1 MTTLEF
7 LRSFHFFGYAIFD
20 LVLSFVGMYLISGRL
35 SKLFLKI
42 NIEIPKINW
51 VYLTLPIG
59 ILVHLI
65 VGTHTP
71 MVKDF
76 FNMNSHYVLKI
87 VIIVF
92 LILGLRGIKKVNKAE
107 TKLK

>member
-20 LVLSFVGMYLISGRL
+20 LILSFIGMYLISGRL

-42 NIEIPKINW
+42 NIIVPKMNW

-59 ILVHLI
+59 ILVHIL
-65 VGTHTP
+65 VGTYTP

-76 FNMNSHYVLKI
+76 LNLNSHYMLKL
-87 VIIVF
+87 VILVF
-92 LILGLRGIKKVNKAE
+92 LFLGLGGIRRK
-107 TKLK
+107 

>member
-20 LVLSFVGMYLISGRL
+20 LALSFIGLYLLSGSL

-42 NIEIPKINW
+42 NIKIPKINW

-59 ILVHLI
+59 ILVHII
-65 VGTHTP
+65 VGTYTP

-76 FNMNSHYVLKI
+76 LDMNGHYILKI
-87 VIIVF
+87 VIIIF
-92 LILGLRGIKKVNKAE
+92 LILGLRRIRRK
-107 TKLK
+107 

>member
-20 LVLSFVGMYLISGRL
+20 LSLSFIGMYLLSGSL
-35 SKLFLKI
+35 SKLFRKI

-59 ILVHLI
+59 ILVHII
-65 VGTHTP
+65 VGTYTP
-71 MVKDF
+71 MAKDF
-76 FNMNSHYVLKI
+76 RNLNSHYILKI
-87 VIIVF
+87 VILVF
-92 LILGLRGIKKVNKAE
+92 LFLGFKGIRRK
-107 TKLK
+107 

>member
-20 LVLSFVGMYLISGRL
+20 LSLSFIGVYLLSGSL

-42 NIEIPKINW
+42 NIEIPKMNW

-59 ILVHLI
+59 ILVHVL
-65 VGTHTP
+65 VGTYTP

-76 FNMNSHYVLKI
+76 LDMNSHYILKI
-87 VIIVF
+87 IIIGF
-92 LILGLRGIKKVNKAE
+92 LILGIRGIRRK
-107 TKLK
+107 

>member
-20 LVLSFVGMYLISGRL
+20 LVVSFIGMYLISARL

-42 NIEIPKINW
+42 KIEIPKMNW

-59 ILVHLI
+59 VLIHILV
-65 VGTHTP
+65 GTYTP

-76 FNMNSHYVLKI
+76 LNMNGHYVLKI
-87 VIIVF
+87 VIIAF
-92 LILGLRGIKKVNKAE
+92 LILGLKGIRRK
-107 TKLK
+107 